1 VSAAKHTP
9 GPLVPVPFASVK
21 APAALALREAR
32 AVARPLSI
40 NKRVAAYRGPIF
52 HGVFS

>member
-1 VSAAKHTP
+1 MSAAHTP
-9 GPLVPVPFASVK
+9 GPLVPIQFASLK
-21 APAALALREAR
+21 APAALALRDAK